1 MKSSEQPPKPRI
13 LVLNDDQHLLETRR
27 MLLEAF
33 GAHVTTGRGTHE
45 SVHEI
50 LVEPADLVL
59 IDATNVG
66 LGHGE
71 FLCETIKKI
80 HPLQPVAL
88 LVKAELGV
96 PTFTKADRIIYR
108 NDPRQILREVNELL
122 QYRLELRV

>member
-1 MKSSEQPPKPRI
+1 MKPSEQPPKPKI
-13 LVLNDDQHLLETRR
+13 LVLNDDEYLLETRR

-66 LGHGE
+66 LSHAE
-71 FLCETIKKI
+71 FLCGVVKRI

-88 LVKAELGV
+88 LVKAEFGV
-96 PTFTKADRIIYR
+96 PTETKADRIIYR
-108 NDPRQILREVNELL
+108 NDPRQVLREVNELL
-122 QYRLELRV
+122 QYRLELSS

>member
-1 MKSSEQPPKPRI
+1 MKSSEQAPKPKI
-13 LVLNDDQHLLETRR
+13 LVLNDDEHLLKTRR
-27 MLLEAF
+27 LLLEAF

-71 FLCETIKKI
+71 YLCEVVKRI

-88 LVKAELGV
+88 LVKAEYGV
-96 PTFTKADRIIYR
+96 PTETKADRIIFR
-108 NDPRQILREVNELL
+108 TDPRQILREVNELL
-122 QYRLELRV
+122 QYRLELSS